1 MGDFKKSSQQLIERG
16 GHHLICV
23 QDYQLGGAGWLL
35 RCGERTPST
44 TIAQAG
50 LFCPQSSGR
59 SCSWRRNMAIETQI
73 STSILLCCSISSS
86 GTRQAQKQVYPA
98 QASARTCSSPAK
110 ICLKI
115 FWYFPHTG
123 HKLESNGSKCFPD
136 YVPFIYRTGVKNE
149 NTFSVQKGRPGTS
162 WHCPRLIWSL
172 WLGADLLGLFSI
184 PVFRLSQ
191 LQQSLRHVNCFMQR
205 DNSVL
210 WSQNRLWKLYV
221 KLLKQCIFS
230 LFE

>member
-1 MGDFKKSSQQLIERG
+1 MSRSVSVEELAGFWGTERG
-16 GHHLICV
+16 PRVPSSPKLV
-23 QDYQLGGAGWLL
+23 SFAPTAQTAAAAGGGIRLL
-35 RCGERTPST
+35 RRKSAQQPSHSAAVFLAPVPEEHRSRF
-44 TIAQAG
+44 IQLRPQPELAAAQPKYASKY
-50 LFCPQSSGR
+50 FDIFP
-59 SCSWRRNMAIETQI
+59 TQV
-73 STSILLCCSISSS
+73 TNW
-86 GTRQAQKQVYPA
+86 
-98 QASARTCSSPAK
+98 SPM
-110 ICLKI
+110 I
-115 FWYFPHTG
+115 G
-123 HKLESNGSKCFPD
+123 KCFPD

-172 WLGADLLGLFSI
+172 WLGADFLGLFSI

-221 KLLKQCIFS
+221 KLLKQRVFF
-230 LFE
+230 LFV